1 MSNFDGRAI
10 AIRRFLLYWL
20 VTDSIKAGVNGNRQT
35 VYFCRADLWGFG
47 KMQCVIIW
55 YLSRKTLF
63 AIFCLSVTQD
73 KKFCKQSVVEKYVV
87 SSEVRCDFSN

>member
-35 VYFCRADLWGFG
+35 VYSAEQTSGVLAKCN
-47 KMQCVIIW
+47 V
-55 YLSRKTLF
+55 
-63 AIFCLSVTQD
+63 
-73 KKFCKQSVVEKYVV
+73 
-87 SSEVRCDFSN
+87 